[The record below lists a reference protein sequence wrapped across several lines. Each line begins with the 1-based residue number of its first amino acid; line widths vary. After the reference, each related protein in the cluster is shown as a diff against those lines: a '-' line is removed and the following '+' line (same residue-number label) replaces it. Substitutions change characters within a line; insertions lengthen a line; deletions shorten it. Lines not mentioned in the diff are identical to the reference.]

1 MEFKRVLAAVITVL
15 SLLITAGKVMGDEI
29 WLKNGDHI
37 TGNVIRMENNILNF
51 KTPYAGEISVRWEEI
66 ANLRT
71 DEPIAVILSD
81 KTSTRGIISAGK
93 DGKVSVRVDNIL
105 EPLTFDLAQVDVI
118 NPKPPKPAL
127 KLNARVNVGIA
138 TQRGNTDTDNY
149 HLDGEFVARTEK
161 NRYTV
166 GAELNREKTDGER
179 TSNNALGYIK
189 YDHFLSQKWYFYSNA
204 LFEQDE
210 FKDLDLRTTVGVG
223 LGYQFFE
230 TPLTNL
236 SIEAGLSYVNED
248 YDQADDNSYSAGRWA
263 LKYDRYLIEK
273 IVQFFHYHEGYVSL
287 EDTEKIIFKSRTGL
301 RVPLYERFIATAQYN
316 FDWDS
321 DPAPGAERVDATY
334 LLSLGYQY

>member
-1 MEFKRVLAAVITVL
+1 MGFNRVLAAVITVL
-15 SLLITAGKVMGDEI
+15 SLLITAGNVMGDEI

-37 TGNVIRMENNILNF
+37 SGNVFRMENKILIF

-71 DEPIAVILSD
+71 DVPIAVVLSD
-81 KTSTRGIISAGK
+81 ETSGRGVVSAGEG
-93 DGKVSVRVDNIL
+93 GKVSVRVDNIE
-105 EPLTFDLAQVDVI
+105 EPLTFDLAQVAVI

-138 TQRGNTDTDNY
+138 AQRGNTDTDNY

-166 GAELNREKTDGER
+166 GTELNREKTDGER
-179 TSNNALGYIK
+179 TSNNTLGYIK

-223 LGYQFFE
+223 LGHQFFE

-248 YDQADDNSYSAGRWA
+248 YDKADDNSYSAGRWA

-273 IVQFFHYHEGYVSL
+273 VVQFFHYHEGYVSL
-287 EDTEKIIFKSRTGL
+287 EDTEKIVFRSRTGL

-321 DPAPGAERVDATY
+321 DPAPGVERVDATY